1 MYSTTKE
8 QCLKMWQKE
17 RTLSFLRMWSHVALN
32 EAIATTCQVNL
43 LRS

>member
-8 QCLKMWQKE
+8 QGLKMWQQE
-17 RTLSFLRMWSHVALN
+17 RTLSFLRTWSCAALN

-43 LRS
+43 LRP